1 MNVSASPR
9 KTRTSIDVRSAAS
22 DDRKYSRVIHQSRP

>member
-1 MNVSASPR
+1 MNVSASRR

-22 DDRKYSRVIHQSRP
+22 DDRKYKSRP